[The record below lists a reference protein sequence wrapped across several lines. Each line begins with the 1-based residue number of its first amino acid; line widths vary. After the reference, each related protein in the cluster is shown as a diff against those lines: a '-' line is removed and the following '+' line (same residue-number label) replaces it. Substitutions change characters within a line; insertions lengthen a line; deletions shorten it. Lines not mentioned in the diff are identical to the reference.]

1 MKAFFLDRDGV
12 LNHDNGYTFKINDL
26 KFIDGVFEFINEIKK
41 KNFLIIVISNQS
53 GVARGFFSPSDV
65 KRFNEEMNKKI
76 LNKTG
81 FKIDRFYFCP
91 YHIDGIINR
100 FKKETDFRKPGNKMI
115 EKAINEFKITRDAS
129 FLIGDKDTDILSGK
143 KSEIKS
149 FLFNEKNIFK
159 FYQRKIKKFL

>member
-1 MKAFFLDRDGV
+1 MKL
-12 LNHDNGYTFKINDL
+12 
-26 KFIDGVFEFINEIKK
+26 KK

-65 KRFNEEMNKKI
+65 KNFNDEMNRKI

-81 FKIDRFYFCP
+81 YKIDRFYFCP

-115 EKAINEFKITRDAS
+115 EKAINEFKIMRDAS
-129 FLIGDKDTDILSGK
+129 FLIGDKETDILSAK
-143 KSEIKS
+143 KSKIKS

-159 FYQRKIKKFL
+159 FYQRKIEKFL